1 MTQGEPRPAGP
12 LAGYRVLEMG
22 STVAGPFCGRLLA
35 DFGAEVIKVEPAEGD
50 AVRTMGKRF
59 HGKSLYAAS
68 IFRNKSLVSLDLRK
82 PEGQAL
88 ARAIA
93 AKCDVVVENF
103 RPGGLERWGLGYA
116 DLSRDNPGLVMVRIS
131 GFGQTG
137 PYSDR
142 AGYGVIGEAVSGL
155 RHITGD
161 PDRPPS
167 RVAVS
172 ITDYITGLYGAF
184 GVVMALLS
192 RTKTGRGQYID
203 SALYECAFSF
213 MEPHIPAFEKLGL
226 VANRAGSRLPDS
238 TPNNLYV
245 SRDGQFIHITAMGD
259 AVFKRLVGCMGAPG
273 LATDARFAN
282 AVERSKNHE
291 DIDDLIGRWTAKH
304 DLAELESSLHEA
316 GVPATRIFTMAD
328 IFGDPHYAARGAIAR
343 PPDDDLGEVAM
354 AAPVPRLSSTPGA
367 IRHAGR
373 RVGQDTR
380 RVLTELLG
388 LAAQEIERLEREA
401 VIACDRNRGQTPF
414 TKVRND
420 AAGDAARTG

>member
-1 MTQGEPRPAGP
+1 MSSAAPGPAGP

-50 AVRTMGKRF
+50 AVRTMGKRT

-68 IFRNKSLVSLDLRK
+68 IFRNKALVCVDLRK
-82 PEGQAL
+82 PEGQQV
-88 ARAIA
+88 ARRIA

-103 RPGGLERWGLGYA
+103 RPGGLEKWGLGYEQ
-116 DLSRDNPGLVMVRIS
+116 LSKMNPGLVMVRIS

-137 PYSDR
+137 PYSAR

-161 PDRPPS
+161 PERPPS

-184 GVVMALLS
+184 GAVMALLARGKS
-192 RTKTGRGQYID
+192 GRGQYID

-213 MEPHIPAFEKLGL
+213 MEPHIPAFEKLGI
-226 VANRAGSRLPDS
+226 VAHRAGSRLPDS

-245 SRDGQFIHITAMGD
+245 SRDRQFIHITAMGD
-259 AVFKRLVGCMGAPG
+259 AVFGRLVQCMGAPQ
-273 LATDARFAN
+273 LAKDPRFEV
-282 AVERSKNHE
+282 AVERSRNHE
-291 DIDDLIGRWTAKH
+291 QIDDLIGEWCALH
-304 DLAELESSLHEA
+304 DLGALEAMLNEA

-328 IFGDPHYAARGAIAR
+328 IFRDPHYAARGAIVQA
-343 PPDDDLGEVAM
+343 PDEELGSIAM
-354 AAPVPRLSSTPGA
+354 AAPVPRLSQTPGFV
-367 IRHAGR
+367 RHAGHR
-373 RVGQDTR
+373 IGQDTR
-380 RVLTELLG
+380 RVLAQVAGYGEDEI
-388 LAAQEIERLEREA
+388 AALERAGIVQGDHRERERA
-401 VIACDRNRGQTPF
+401 EKRAG
-414 TKVRND
+414 
-420 AAGDAARTG
+420 AAD